1 MDGGRITSMTM
12 SNRPR
17 ILSVATALPPHR
29 LDQNDT
35 LAAAR
40 AVFGPRMRDFDRLAP
55 IFANTGIETRH
66 AVMPMEWYTQPRGW
80 PERTAAYREGAL
92 ALLEEAAGKALAQAG
107 LKPADVDAIVCA
119 STTGIATPSL
129 EALLLDRMDF
139 RPDTVRLPVFG
150 LGCAGG
156 ALGLARAGMMARAM
170 PGRTVL
176 FLVVELCTLSQR
188 PEEAAPTNVVA
199 SALFADG
206 AAAALLRAPADGGDA
221 PGPRFVDSAEHTWP
235 GTRRIMGWR
244 IEDEGFGV
252 VFSQDIPRLI
262 RERLAPVVDE
272 FLTGRGM
279 TRADLSGVICHTG
292 GAKVLQALTEV
303 LAPATDGMD
312 DSWAVLG
319 DCGNMSAASVMFVL
333 DLRMRSGATGP
344 HLMLALGPGFTA
356 GLTLVDL

>member
-1 MDGGRITSMTM
+1 M
-12 SNRPR
+12 SPDPR
-17 ILSVATALPPHR
+17 LLSVATALPPHR
-29 LDQNDT
+29 FEQTET
-35 LAAAR
+35 LTVAR
-40 AVFGPRMRDFDRLAP
+40 SVFAHRLRDFDRLAP
-55 IFANTGIETRH
+55 VFANTGIRTRH
-66 AVMPMEWYTQPRGW
+66 AACPLSWYLEPHGW
-80 PERTAAYREGAL
+80 AERAAVFERVAL
-92 ALLEEAAGKALAQAG
+92 DLLEEAAGKALSAAG
-107 LKPADVDAIVCA
+107 LRPANVDVIVCA
-119 STTGIATPSL
+119 TTTGIATPSL
-129 EALLLDRMDF
+129 EALLLDRMGF

-170 PGRTVL
+170 PGRTIL
-176 FLVVELCTLSQR
+176 FLVVELCTLSHR
-188 PEEAAPTNVVA
+188 PEEATPTNVVA

-206 AAAALLRAPADGGDA
+206 AAAALLRTPATDDDA

-262 RERLAPVVDE
+262 RDRLPPVIDG

-279 TRADLSGVICHTG
+279 SRADLAGVICHTG

-303 LAPATDGMD
+303 LDPAIAGMEE
-312 DSWAVLG
+312 SWAVLG

-333 DLRMRSGATGP
+333 DRRMRSGATGP

-356 GLTLVDL
+356 GLTLLDL

>member
-1 MDGGRITSMTM
+1 M
-12 SNRPR
+12 SLDPR
-17 ILSVATALPPHR
+17 LLAVATALPPHR
-29 LDQNDT
+29 FEQEET
-35 LAAAR
+35 LAVAR
-40 AVFGPRMRDFDRLAP
+40 TVFAHRLRDFDRLAP
-55 IFANTGIETRH
+55 VFANTGIRSRYAACPLSWYLEPHGWGERA
-66 AVMPMEWYTQPRGW
+66 AVF
-80 PERTAAYREGAL
+80 ERVAL
-92 ALLEEAAGKALAQAG
+92 ELLEEAAGKALDAAG
-107 LKPADVDAIVCA
+107 LRPTDVDAIVCA
-119 STTGIATPSL
+119 TTTGIATPSL
-129 EALLLDRMDF
+129 EALLLDRMGF

-176 FLVVELCTLSQR
+176 FLVVELCTLSHR
-188 PEEAAPTNVVA
+188 PEEASPTNVVA

-206 AAAALLRAPADGGDA
+206 AAAALLRAPTAGDDS
-221 PGPRFVDSAEHTWP
+221 PGPRVVDSGEHTWP

-262 RERLAPVVDE
+262 RERLAPVVDG
-272 FLTGRGM
+272 FLTHRGM
-279 TRADLSGVICHTG
+279 TRADLSGVICHPG

-303 LAPATDGMD
+303 MAPATAGMD

-333 DLRMRSGATGP
+333 DRRMRNGATGP

-356 GLTLVDL
+356 GLTLLDL

>member
-1 MDGGRITSMTM
+1 M
-12 SNRPR
+12 SFDPR
-17 ILSVATALPPHR
+17 LLAVATALPPHR
-29 LDQNDT
+29 FEQEET
-35 LAAAR
+35 LAVAR
-40 AVFGPRMRDFDRLAP
+40 TVFAHRLRDFDRLAP
-55 IFANTGIETRH
+55 VFANTGIRSRH
-66 AVMPMEWYTQPRGW
+66 AACPLSWYLEPHGW
-80 PERTAAYREGAL
+80 GERAAVFERVAL
-92 ALLEEAAGKALAQAG
+92 DLLEQAAGKALDEAG
-107 LKPADVDAIVCA
+107 LRPADVDAIVCA
-119 STTGIATPSL
+119 TTTGIATPSL

-176 FLVVELCTLSQR
+176 FLVVELCTLSHR
-188 PEEAAPTNVVA
+188 PEEASPTNVVA

-262 RERLAPVVDE
+262 RERLAPVVDG

-333 DLRMRSGATGP
+333 DRRMRSGATGP

>member
-1 MDGGRITSMTM
+1 M
-12 SNRPR
+12 SPDPR
-17 ILSVATALPPHR
+17 LLSVATALPPHR
-29 LDQNDT
+29 FEQAET
-35 LAAAR
+35 LTVAR
-40 AVFGPRMRDFDRLAP
+40 SVFAHRLRDFDRLAP
-55 IFANTGIETRH
+55 VFANTGIRTRH
-66 AVMPMEWYTQPRGW
+66 AACPLSWYLEPHGW
-80 PERTAAYREGAL
+80 GERAAVFERVAL
-92 ALLEEAAGKALAQAG
+92 DLLEEAAAKALSAAG
-107 LKPADVDAIVCA
+107 LRPADVDAIVCA
-119 STTGIATPSL
+119 TTTGIATPSL
-129 EALLLDRMDF
+129 EALLLDRMGF

-176 FLVVELCTLSQR
+176 FLVVELCTLSHR
-188 PEEAAPTNVVA
+188 PEEATATNVVA

-206 AAAALLRAPADGGDA
+206 AAAALLQTSGADHDI

-262 RERLAPVVDE
+262 RERLPPVIDG
-272 FLTGRGM
+272 FLSGRGM
-279 TRADLSGVICHTG
+279 SRADLAGVICHTG

-303 LAPATDGMD
+303 LDPAIAGME

-319 DCGNMSAASVMFVL
+319 DCGNMSAASVMFVAE
-333 DLRMRSGATGP
+333 RRIRSGATGP

-356 GLTLVDL
+356 GLTLLDL